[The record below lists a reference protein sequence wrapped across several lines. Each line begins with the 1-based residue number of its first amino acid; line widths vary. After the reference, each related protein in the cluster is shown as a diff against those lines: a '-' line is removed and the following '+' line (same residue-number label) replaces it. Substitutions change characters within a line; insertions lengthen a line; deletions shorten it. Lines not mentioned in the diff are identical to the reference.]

1 MPQQINLCTPILL
14 TQKRYF
20 SAQTMVIALGVFA
33 VLGGL
38 LCGVWVWNLERASGG
53 FRQTMDTQAG
63 EINSLKA
70 AIARSRASAGPADAA
85 LLAQLK
91 DQRNVLAQRE
101 QLLEALQQGLLRPG
115 EGHSDR
121 LQWVARSIPSPVWI
135 TAVRL
140 EGARF
145 EVAGYTLEP
154 AALND
159 WVARLAGSPLMAG
172 LKLATV
178 QVESATA
185 APVRTPG
192 APASAPV
199 APSRPV
205 WSFHLVSA
213 TPAALAS
220 GTVAVGSQP

>member
-20 SAQTMVIALGVFA
+20 SAQTMVIALGVFV
-33 VLGGL
+33 VLGGV
-38 LCGVWVWNLERASGG
+38 LCGVWVWNLQHASDG
-53 FRQTMDTQAG
+53 FRQTMGTQAG
-63 EINSLKA
+63 EIDGLKA
-70 AIARSRASAGPADAA
+70 AIERSRASAGPADAA

-91 DQRNVLAQRE
+91 DQRSTLAHRE
-101 QLLEALQQGLLRPG
+101 QLLDALQEGLFRPD

-135 TAVRL
+135 TSVRL

-145 EVAGYTLEP
+145 EVTGFTLEP

-159 WVARLAGSPLMAG
+159 WVARLASSPLMQD

-178 QVESATA
+178 QVDNATV
-185 APVRTPG
+185 APVRAPG
-192 APASAPV
+192 AAALTPV
-199 APSRPV
+199 ASPRPV
-205 WSFHLVSA
+205 WSFRLVSA
-213 TPAALAS
+213 TPALAD
-220 GTVAVGSQP
+220 GMAAVGGQP